1 MKKLAVLLLL
11 LALVSALYVTMAS
24 AENLDYYFTASFN
37 KSPKFYTGPGTNYL
51 RAGNGKAQYGGGGQ
65 ARVYGYEGNWLML
78 GYQTGSGAYRIG
90 YFEDTYLA
98 NMKAP
103 EVYNLRRLRF
113 EYRNAWINTE
123 CDITDDPIIKHDPF
137 GLLEGGHQCTY
148 LASYDDSWAYIEVT
162 LNADN
167 RKARGFVPLKDVSFT
182 NTAPTA
188 APYYFPTATPVPS
201 TSGDSGFYAYGTWA
215 TASAQMATYSGP
227 GSYYTNTGTYFMQN
241 QAIYC
246 LAKHYD
252 YSTGIWWV
260 LCRIYD
266 GAGAQYV
273 WTQSSCF
280 DNADWLLGQLTQ
292 E

>member
-1 MKKLAVLLLL
+1 MKKITAVLLLL
-11 LALVSALYVTMAS
+11 VMSATLCVAAVS
-24 AENLDYYFTASFN
+24 AENLDYHFTASFN
-37 KSPKFYTGPGTNYL
+37 KAPKFYTGPGTNYL

-65 ARVYGYEGNWLML
+65 ARVYGYEGNWLLL

-90 YFEDTYLA
+90 YFQDTYLA

-103 EVYNLRRLRF
+103 EDYNLRELHF
-113 EYRNAWINTE
+113 DYLDAWINTE
-123 CDITDDPIIKHDPF
+123 TDITDDPIIKHEPF
-137 GLLEGGHQCTY
+137 GLLEAGQQCTY
-148 LASYDDSWAYIEVT
+148 LASYDDKWAYIEVV

-167 RKARGFVPLKDVSFT
+167 SIARGFVPLKDVT
-182 NTAPTA
+182 IANYLPTA
-188 APYYFPTATPVPS
+188 EPYYYPTEAPAPGS
-201 TSGDSGFYAYGTWA
+201 SGFYPYGAWA
-215 TASAQMATYSGP
+215 TANTQMTTYSGP
-227 GSYYTNTGTYFMQN
+227 GTYYASTGTYFMQN

-273 WTQSSCF
+273 WTQSNCF
-280 DNADWLLGQLTQ
+280 YNADWLLGQLAQ